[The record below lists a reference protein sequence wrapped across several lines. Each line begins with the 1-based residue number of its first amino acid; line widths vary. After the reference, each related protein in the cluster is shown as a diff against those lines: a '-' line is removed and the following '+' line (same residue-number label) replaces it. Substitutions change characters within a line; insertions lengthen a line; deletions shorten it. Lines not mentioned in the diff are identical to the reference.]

1 MSAQG
6 ATIRR
11 GTAHLPIWPVVGVVA
26 IAAAVFFITSAF
38 DGVERGGRD
47 AAPSIEAAAVN
58 PGMWTLPQAE
68 AYASQLESLGVA
80 NPGMWTLSQAEG
92 YLEGLQ
98 VSTQPTGLE
107 NPGVYANE
115 VPASD
120 ARFGPAIGP
129 RPGMVGGEVCG
140 QCLGG

>member
-11 GTAHLPIWPVVGVVA
+11 GTAHLPIWPVAGLVA
-26 IAAAVFFITSAF
+26 IAAAVFVITSAF

-58 PGMWTLPQAE
+58 PGMWTLSQAE
-68 AYASQLESLGVA
+68 AYLSELDSVGVA
-80 NPGMWTLSQAEG
+80 NPGMWTLSQAEA

-107 NPGVYANE
+107 NPGAY
-115 VPASD
+115 VPDVTGRAG
-120 ARFGPAIGP
+120 APCP
-129 RPGMVGGEVCG
+129 
-140 QCLGG
+140 QCR